1 MTLIW
6 CDSDKVIGGRAWDRR
21 VAVTAAG
28 MLTVGSVLGFV
39 LVYALT
45 VRTMT
50 GRRFGVA
57 SLRGA
62 LVTNSSVVD
71 AVDAVL
77 GVVSV
82 ATLLGGVAA
91 ISLVALLR
99 LRRVPGVAAVGLL
112 VAANASTW
120 LLKTHLLTRP
130 DLGLR
135 EITPATHNS
144 LPSGTTTAVFSV
156 VVALL
161 VVVPARGR
169 RLVAITGG
177 AGAVVMALATM
188 SAGWHRAGDSIA
200 AFLVVGVWAGIAG
213 IVSVLA
219 ADRLPVRG
227 PTLPLGDR
235 ARRLIAMTLGSAA
248 LGFLLAFGLVLIPAL
263 RTSTFG
269 AVSAFVAGGVLIV
282 AAAIAVLMAEL
293 LVLER
298 TDPSYRRD

>member
-1 MTLIW
+1 M
-6 CDSDKVIGGRAWDRR
+6 IGGRVWDRKA
-21 VAVTAAG
+21 AVTAAG
-28 MLTVGSVLGFV
+28 MLTVGSALGFV

-45 VRTMT
+45 VRTT
-50 GRRFGVA
+50 PGRRFGDA

-62 LVTNSSVVD
+62 LVTNSRIVY

-77 GVVSV
+77 GAVSV

-91 ISLVALLR
+91 ISLIALLR
-99 LRRVPGVAAVGLL
+99 LRREPGVAAVGLL
-112 VAANASTW
+112 VATNASTW

-144 LPSGTTTAVFSV
+144 LPSGHTTAVFSV

-219 ADRLPVRG
+219 ADRPPVRG

-235 ARRLIAMTLGSAA
+235 ARRLIAVTLGSVA
-248 LGFLLAFGLVLIPAL
+248 LGLALAFGLVLIPAL

-269 AVSAFVAGGVLIV
+269 GVSASVAGGVLIV

-293 LVLER
+293 VVLER